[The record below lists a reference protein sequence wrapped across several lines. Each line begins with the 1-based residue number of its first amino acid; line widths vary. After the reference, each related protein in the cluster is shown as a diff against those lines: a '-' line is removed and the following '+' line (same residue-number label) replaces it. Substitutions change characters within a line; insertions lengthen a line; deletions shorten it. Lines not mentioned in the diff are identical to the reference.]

1 MNTEKQQKTA
11 SGAPEA
17 PIVREHTIPLAK
29 IKKLEK
35 RMGPRIW
42 DGVLFQRDSITN
54 PMLAVLQN
62 KVGRE
67 IVEILK
73 LEEIENCSHA
83 PCVCGRIRQFKQLRA
98 KMNTQQTDITAGA
111 GQNRAITADEIREIF
126 NRASLEAYAQSWRT
140 RASEAE
146 AQCDELLAAMKFLT
160 REIHLGKLNIR
171 KDFSLINAHAA
182 ALKAIARCE
191 GGAQ

>member
-98 KMNTQQTDITAGA
+98 KIEHKTRQRV
-111 GQNRAITADEIREIF
+111 RALCIKT
-126 NRASLEAYAQSWRT
+126 
-140 RASEAE
+140 
-146 AQCDELLAAMKFLT
+146 
-160 REIHLGKLNIR
+160 
-171 KDFSLINAHAA
+171 
-182 ALKAIARCE
+182 AIAKCE
-191 GGAQ
+191 GGAK